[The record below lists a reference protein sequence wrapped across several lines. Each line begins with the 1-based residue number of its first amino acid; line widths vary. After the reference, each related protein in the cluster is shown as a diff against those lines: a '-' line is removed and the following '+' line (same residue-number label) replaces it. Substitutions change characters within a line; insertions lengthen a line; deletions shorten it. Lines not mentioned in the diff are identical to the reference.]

1 MLEFL
6 ATAASGT
13 LNWSDLG
20 LVNGIDLGFFT
31 LKFYSLAYIFGL
43 IIAYVHLR
51 QLQEPPGAPMA
62 RRHADEL
69 FSYCT
74 MGVIAG
80 GRLGYVVFYRP
91 DLLGTLDMFKTWEGG
106 MSFHGGLIGVV
117 LAIAYVSRRGGL
129 SFIRVCDYIA
139 VNVGAAM
146 FLGRMANFVNGELW
160 GRPVES
166 LVPWAMTF
174 PGAGPE
180 PRHPSQLYEALL
192 EGLLV
197 AVVLYALFWLTRAR
211 YRPGLLVGVFTAMIS
226 AGRFIVEYFREPD
239 AHLAWVVA
247 ETGLSRGQWLT
258 IPLIALG
265 IGLVIWSLRQKPVD
279 AAYSGAK
286 EQSANG

>member
-6 ATAASGT
+6 ATASNAI
-13 LNWSDLG
+13 NWADLG

-51 QLQEPPGAPMA
+51 KMLAAPGAPIA
-62 RRHADEL
+62 KQHADDL
-69 FSYCT
+69 FFYC
-74 MGVIAG
+74 MLGVIVG
-80 GRLGYVVFYRP
+80 GRLGYVLFYRP
-91 DLLGTLDMFKTWEGG
+91 DLIGTLDMFKTWEGG
-106 MSFHGGLIGVV
+106 MSFHGGLIGVL
-117 LAIAYVSRRGGL
+117 LAIGYVSWRGDL

-146 FLGRMANFVNGELW
+146 LLGRLANFINGELW

-166 LVPWAMTF
+166 AVPWAMTF
-174 PGAGPE
+174 PGAGPA

-197 AVVLYALFWLTRAR
+197 AVGLYALFWLTRAR

-226 AGRFIVEYFREPD
+226 AGRFIVEDFREPD
-239 AHLAWVVA
+239 SHLAWVVT

-258 IPLIALG
+258 IPLILLG
-265 IGLVIWSLRQKPVD
+265 LGLIAWSLRQKPVD
-279 AAYSGAK
+279 AAYSAPRGQA
-286 EQSANG
+286 ANG